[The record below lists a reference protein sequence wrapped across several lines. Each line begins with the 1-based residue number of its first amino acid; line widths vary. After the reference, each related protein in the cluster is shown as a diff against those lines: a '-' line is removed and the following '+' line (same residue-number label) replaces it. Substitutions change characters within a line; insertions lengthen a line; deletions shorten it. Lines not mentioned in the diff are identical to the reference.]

1 MMEIFDFEQNTPE
14 WFACRSGLPTSSE
27 FHHVIAKK
35 GPRGGI
41 AKGRQKLL
49 WRLAGEII
57 TGEPESTYQNAAM
70 ERGHEVESEAS
81 DLYAMLRD
89 VEPQTV
95 GFVKNGNCGASP
107 DRFIDDDGLLEIKSA
122 IGSIQIERLLKGALP
137 TEHVAQ
143 CQGQLMVTERKWLDY
158 LSYCRGIAPLI
169 VRVERD
175 EEYIDALRID
185 IGDFVSELD
194 ELVTKIGE
202 L

>member
-1 MMEIFDFEQNTPE
+1 MEIFDFAQNSDD
-14 WFACRSGLPTSSE
+14 WFSARSGLPTASE

-41 AKGRQKLL
+41 TRGRQKLL
-49 WRLAGEII
+49 WRLAGEVI

-89 VEPQTV
+89 VEPQIV

-107 DRFIDDDGLLEIKSA
+107 DRFIGDDGLLEIKSA
-122 IGSIQIERLLKGALP
+122 IGSIQIERLLKGDLP
-137 TEHVAQ
+137 SEHVAQ
-143 CQGQLMVTERKWLDY
+143 CQGQLLVTERKWLDFM
-158 LSYCRGIAPLI
+158 SYSRGLPPLI

-175 EEYIDALRID
+175 GKCIAALHVD
-185 IGDFVSELD
+185 IGEFNDELDPFVSL
-194 ELVTKIGE
+194 
-202 L
+202 

>member
-1 MMEIFDFEQNTPE
+1 MEILDVEPNSPE
-14 WFACRSGLPTSSE
+14 WFVCRSGLPTASE
-27 FHHVIAKK
+27 FHHVQAKK

-41 AKGRQKLL
+41 PRGRQKLL

-57 TGEPESTYQNAAM
+57 TGEPESTYQNANM

-89 VEPQTV
+89 VEPQIV

-107 DRFIDDDGLLEIKSA
+107 DRFIGDDGLLEIKSA

-143 CQGQLMVTERKWLDY
+143 CQGQLMVTERQWLDY